1 MIEQMNHIGQLWWS
15 WMGPMFWQVSV
26 LIVLI
31 GAIDLLLR
39 RWAWPQVRYA
49 LWLLVLVKLV
59 LPPGLSLP
67 TSITSPLIAPDVKS
81 GDSSVGWAY
90 GPRDLIAPAVK
101 GLSI

>member
-26 LIVLI
+26 LIILI

-49 LWLLVLVKLV
+49 LWLLVLVKLAM
-59 LPPGLSLP
+59 PPGLSLP
-67 TSITSPLIAPDVKS
+67 TSVTSPFQPWMD
-81 GDSSVGWAY
+81 SVGWGFA
-90 GPRDLIAPAVK
+90 PR
-101 GLSI
+101 GLSYQPLLLSGGSSL